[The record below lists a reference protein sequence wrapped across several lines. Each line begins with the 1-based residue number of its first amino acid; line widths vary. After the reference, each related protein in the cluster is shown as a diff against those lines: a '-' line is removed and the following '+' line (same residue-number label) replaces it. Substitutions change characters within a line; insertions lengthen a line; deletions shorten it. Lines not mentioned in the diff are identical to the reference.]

1 MAIELH
7 WAVKVVRDSTL
18 EIVVFNGITLGIS
31 LGAFLVFRGDALS
44 YFGLILLLFSV
55 ALMLLGGAL
64 DLTTT
69 GSARQMTRQLRM
81 LFRARVPELE
91 EEFTP
96 TQRRKVGTTAATY
109 AVTGV
114 LLFLEAGSLTLVFV

>member
-1 MAIELH
+1 MH
-7 WAVKVVRDSTL
+7 WAVKVVRDSAL
-18 EIVVFNGITLGIS
+18 EVLVFNGITVGVA
-31 LGAFLVFRGDALS
+31 LGAFLVFRGDAFS
-44 YFGLILLLFSV
+44 YFGLVILLFSV

-69 GSARQMTRQLRM
+69 GSARQMTRQLRV

-96 TQRRKVGTTAATY
+96 EQRRKVGTTAATY

-114 LLFLEAGSLTLVFV
+114 LLFVESGLLALALV

>member
-1 MAIELH
+1 MH
-7 WAVKVVRDSTL
+7 WAVKLVRDSAL
-18 EIVVFNGITLGIS
+18 EVVVFNGITVGVA
-31 LGAFLVFRGDALS
+31 LGAFLVFRGDAFS
-44 YFGLILLLFSV
+44 YFGLVLLLFSV

-69 GSARQMTRQLRM
+69 GSARQMTRQLRV

-91 EEFTP
+91 EVFTP
-96 TQRRKVGTTAATY
+96 EQRRKVGTTAATY

-114 LLFLEAGSLTLVFV
+114 LLFVESGLLALVLV

>member
-1 MAIELH
+1 MH
-7 WAVKVVRDSTL
+7 WAAKVFRDSAL
-18 EIVVFNGITLGIS
+18 EVVIFNGITGGIA
-31 LGAFLVFRGDALS
+31 LAAFLVLRGDALS
-44 YFGLILLLFSV
+44 YFGFILLLVSV

-69 GSARQMTRQLRM
+69 GSARQAVRQLRV

-91 EEFTP
+91 EEFT
-96 TQRRKVGTTAATY
+96 TVQRRKVGTTAATY

-114 LLFLEAGSLTLVFV
+114 LLFAEAWILTLPFV

>member
-1 MAIELH
+1 MH
-7 WAVKVVRDSTL
+7 WAVKVARDSAL
-18 EIVVFNGITLGIS
+18 EVVVFNGITVGVA
-31 LGAFLVFRGDALS
+31 LGAFLVFRGDAFS
-44 YFGLILLLFSV
+44 YFGLVLLLFSV

-96 TQRRKVGTTAATY
+96 EQRRKLGTTAATY

-114 LLFLEAGSLTLVFV
+114 LLFVESGLLALAFV